1 FFGLTIVLALAFV
14 FYYRYRLN
22 KKATQLLEKLVEER
36 TKDLSEANIQL
47 KKEISERKQLQ
58 SQLIRSERLAGVG
71 ELAAGIA
78 HEIRNPLGNI
88 SSSAQICLD
97 KYKPGKEIKRFLEII
112 QEDSGKANAII
123 KGLLDFANPR
133 EVNFKPGSICNVIK
147 NVITSINARC
157 LEHKIKLVNDCKK
170 QSPDIL
176 LDTKWL
182 EQAFLNLFLN
192 AINAMPNG
200 GKLTVSVEDDK
211 KSKHLIITVED
222 TGTGISKTNL
232 SKIFDPFF
240 STRED
245 GVGLGLS
252 LCHRIIEDHKG
263 KIEIESQINKGTK
276 VFVTLP
282 IIE

>member
-1 FFGLTIVLALAFV
+1 M
-14 FYYRYRLN
+14 
-22 KKATQLLEKLVEER
+22 VEER

-58 SQLIRSERLAGVG
+58 NQLIRSERLAGVG

-97 KYKPGKEIKRFLEII
+97 KYKPGKEIKKFLEII

-133 EVNFKPGSICNVIK
+133 ELNFKSGSICNVIK
-147 NVITSINARC
+147 NVITSVNARC
-157 LEHKIKLVNDCKK
+157 WEKKIKIANNCKE
-170 QSPDIL
+170 QLPGIL

-192 AINAMPNG
+192 SINAMPDG
-200 GKLTVSVEDDK
+200 GKLTVNVEDDE
-211 KSKHLIITVED
+211 KSKQLIITVED
-222 TGTGISKTNL
+222 TGTGISKTDL

-240 STRED
+240 STKEE

-252 LCHRIIEDHKG
+252 LCHQIIGDHKG

-282 IIE
+282 TTE